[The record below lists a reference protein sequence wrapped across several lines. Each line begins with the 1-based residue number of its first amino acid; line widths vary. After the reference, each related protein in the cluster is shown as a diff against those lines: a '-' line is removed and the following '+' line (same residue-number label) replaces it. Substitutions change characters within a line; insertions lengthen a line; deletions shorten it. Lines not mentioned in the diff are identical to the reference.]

1 MIATM
6 RGVNKLIVEIKDT
19 ENEYFD
25 RAILFVK
32 PGMATAEQSEL
43 DKSARKL
50 LSAVKDGKPK
60 ANGKRLWT
68 ALGIGLAVL
77 GAAAVTVMILFI

>member
-1 MIATM
+1 M

-32 PGMATAEQSEL
+32 PDKAITAQSEL
-43 DKSARKL
+43 DQSARKL
-50 LSAVKDGKPK
+50 LSAVR
-60 ANGKRLWT
+60 NGTPDRKKKRLW
-68 ALGIGLAVL
+68 IPVCIVL
-77 GAAAVTVMILFI
+77 GAVAAAAVLFLLL

>member
-1 MIATM
+1 M

-32 PGMATAEQSEL
+32 PGRAAAEQSEL

-50 LSAVKDGKPK
+50 LSAVSE
-60 ANGKRLWT
+60 GKRGGAWKKALPV
-68 ALGIGLAVL
+68 LGIVLAVL
-77 GAAAVTVMILFI
+77 AAAAVMMLILMI